1 MLTTRTGLGAVLAA
15 AALTLTAA
23 PLGTAAAADGRAQ
36 AASVRPAAVRAAAV
50 APAFLTA
57 AQMPPSSTPWTAGP
71 VTKGLPEAVPYCVQN
86 ALPARGTS
94 HRTFRTEL
102 DTGGSQITTVAAN
115 DAAASNLVTEVR
127 RLLGNCAAR
136 IQQQYPDVI
145 AKGGYHGKLTVEE
158 GAYVYSLDTA
168 DPEVG
173 NTDIALYS
181 VGRDGRTVTFVEWGQ
196 MGDLA
201 DAPLTA
207 FKTTTRTAVNKLY
220 S

>member
-1 MLTTRTGLGAVLAA
+1 MFTTRTGLGAFLTA

-23 PLGTAAAADGRAQ
+23 PLAAATADGRDQVA
-36 AASVRPAAVRAAAV
+36 PARTTT

-57 AQMPPSSTPWTAGP
+57 AQMPPSATPWTAGA
-71 VTKGLPEAVPYCVQN
+71 VTRGLPETVPYCVKS
-86 ALPARGTS
+86 ALPAQGTS

-102 DTGGSQITTVAAN
+102 DTGGAQITTVAAT
-115 DAAASNLVTEVR
+115 DAAASNLVTELR
-127 RLLGNCAAR
+127 RLLANCATR
-136 IQQQYPDVI
+136 VQQEYPDVI
-145 AKGGYHGKLTVEE
+145 AKGAYHGKLTVEE

-220 S
+220 G